1 MKREH
6 IADRGARIADERVLA
21 RVRVVLSVTSFVS
34 IYVDPTEPARYAAV
48 VSGLSV
54 LYAVQS
60 IGLALALRTASEWP
74 AWAPVTTHVADLC
87 WLGVLTWLTG
97 AASSPLTPF
106 LTFLV
111 VAAAYRWGS
120 RGTLVT
126 TAAVCVLLVVEGL
139 AQMSF
144 NAVGPTPRFELN
156 RLIVR
161 SAYTASAAV
170 LLAYLGAYQKEL
182 RLESSTIARLV
193 SRLRSETGMHAA
205 LEIAAHDLLHTF
217 AAQSLVIVVREMRT
231 GHSIAWMLS
240 STDQRGFHRLRFT
253 AAETSRCL
261 FEGPN
266 AFALRQRRTAT
277 TFTIAVDSMGM
288 AVATQPISEALPL
301 AFSHTIGAT
310 LSSYEQWYGRVFVLD
325 PARGHR
331 GIRGVR
337 LLQRI
342 AASVTPALH
351 SIYLIRGVRSRAEA
365 AERARIARDLHD
377 TSIQSLIAVEM
388 ELLALSRRTGDAN
401 LRTVVTEINA
411 RLRAEIRALRR
422 FIVPRD
428 RSEPDATALT
438 QRLTEI
444 LAKFQLETG
453 IRTRFVS
460 VGAVSVPLHLG
471 REMQLLVHA
480 ALSNVRRH
488 STASRVD
495 VALERDGDGWLLVI
509 EDDGGGF
516 TDGWRIGDGTGTPAP
531 WSIRERVSTM
541 GGQLVVQRRRG
552 PGVRLE
558 VRLPPLVV
566 PA

>member
-1 MKREH
+1 MV
-6 IADRGARIADERVLA
+6 ADERVLA
-21 RVRVVLSVTSFVS
+21 GVRVLLSVTSFVS
-34 IYVDPTEPARYAAV
+34 ICIDPTEPARYVAIAYA
-48 VSGLSV
+48 LSV

-60 IGLALALRTASEWP
+60 AGLALALRTAREWP
-74 AWAPVTTHVADLC
+74 AWAPVITHAADVC
-87 WLGVLTWLTG
+87 WLGALTWITG
-97 AASSPLTPF
+97 AANSPLTPF

-120 RGTLVT
+120 RGTLAT
-126 TAAVCVLLVVEGL
+126 TAVVCALLVVEAL
-139 AQMSF
+139 AQTSF
-144 NAVGPTPRFELN
+144 TAVGPTLRFELN

-161 SAYTASAAV
+161 TAYTASAGV
-170 LLAYLGAYQKEL
+170 LLAYLAAYQKQL
-182 RLESSTIARLV
+182 QLESATIVRLV
-193 SRLRSETGMHAA
+193 SRLKSETGLHAA

-217 AAQSLVIVVREMRT
+217 AAQSLMIVVREVRT
-231 GHSIAWMLS
+231 GHSIAWTLS
-240 STDQRGFHRLRFT
+240 ATDQRGFRRVRLAPRDIT
-253 AAETSRCL
+253 RCF
-261 FEGPN
+261 FEGPT
-266 AFALRQRRTAT
+266 AFALRQRRTGAA
-277 TFTIAVDSMGM
+277 FTIAVDSMGM
-288 AVATQPISEALPL
+288 AVATQPIPEALPL
-301 AFSHTIGAT
+301 AFSHAIGAT
-310 LSSYEQWYGRVFVLD
+310 LSSYEQWYGRVFLLD
-325 PARGHR
+325 PARAHR

-471 REMQLLVHA
+471 RELQLLVHA

-509 EDDGGGF
+509 EDDGGF
-516 TDGWRIGDGTGTPAP
+516 SDGQRSADGTGTPAP